1 MKSKLVT
8 FLLCTFLGNL
18 GVHRFYLGKIGSG
31 ILYLFTLGFCGI
43 GTFIDLIRIAG
54 NSLKDKDSCDLN
66 DDIPAFIPWIVV
78 GIHIFIFFIGFLS
91 GIFSVSE
98 DVVTEPKNVVEEHIE
113 DKKVEVEKSIEVET
127 ESLGEIEESKTT
139 TVEPV
144 KESVT
149 TEELEKI
156 LQELEEYNNNNT
168 ENVKEEKKVST
179 SQPSY
184 QKVTVKQLTDTLD
197 ENALRAEKTYQDM
210 YVEITGYLSNVD
222 SDGEYFSITGTND
235 SWDFNWISCDITDE
249 KQLDKIIN
257 LNNGD
262 QITVYGKITTIGE
275 VIGYRVD
282 VIEIK

>member
-78 GIHIFIFFIGFLS
+78 GIHIFIFFIGFLG

-113 DKKVEVEKSIEVET
+113 DKKVELET
-127 ESLGEIEESKTT
+127 ESLKEI
-139 TVEPV
+139 
-144 KESVT
+144 
-149 TEELEKI
+149 
-156 LQELEEYNNNNT
+156 EEYNNNNT
-168 ENVKEEKKVST
+168 ENVKEEKKVPT

-210 YVEITGYLSNVD
+210 YVEITGYLSNID

>member
-78 GIHIFIFFIGFLS
+78 GIPIFIFFIGFLS

-127 ESLGEIEESKTT
+127 ESL
-139 TVEPV
+139 
-144 KESVT
+144 
-149 TEELEKI
+149 
-156 LQELEEYNNNNT
+156 
-168 ENVKEEKKVST
+168 EEKKVPT

-210 YVEITGYLSNVD
+210 YVEITGYLSNID